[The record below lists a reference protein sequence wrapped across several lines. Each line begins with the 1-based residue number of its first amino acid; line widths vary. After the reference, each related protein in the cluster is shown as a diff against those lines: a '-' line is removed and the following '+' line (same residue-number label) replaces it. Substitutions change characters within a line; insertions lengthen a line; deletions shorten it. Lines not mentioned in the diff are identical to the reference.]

1 MLSDA
6 TAHTFHQNNSNIMNK
21 YTTTAALLCSIFC
34 MQSCNEEQT
43 NTSGSGAPPYIT
55 IDKQELRLEDGQKDT
70 LHFTTSEDILSL
82 DSIVFKGAEAD
93 AAAEPFRIDTVYASG
108 KDKYTMIV
116 SDKQDRMVYN
126 RRVTMAFY
134 RANAAAPVLESD
146 TFCIYKPFF
155 TDLPVVIAS
164 TPDNAEITSKEDWME
179 NVALTIYD
187 EKGLTD
193 YDGNIEIKGRG
204 NSTWT
209 YPKKPYAIKLE
220 EKAEV
225 LGMPKHKRWVLLAN
239 YLDKTLIRNHIAFYL
254 AQTEGISLEWTPR
267 GRFVDLVLNGS
278 HRGTYYLCEQIKIDE
293 NRVNV
298 HENTPE
304 DIDGGFLMELD
315 VNYDEINKFHT
326 ETSQLPV
333 MFKEPDEEDLTEAQ
347 FKFVQ
352 DYFNKVDELISTRN
366 LAEDKEYE
374 TYIDVNTFVDY
385 YFINE
390 LTGNSEF
397 SWPKSCYMNKDTGKK
412 LKAGPVWDFDYATYG
427 PSYEPFRKDP
437 SQTPFW
443 WFSKIYTD
451 PDVMQ
456 VRRDRWAMLYPSFL
470 KVFDEIERVR
480 ALIHKSA
487 EINEKMWP
495 LEGGE
500 VINHDEHLQFDEA
513 VDQLSRKLREQME
526 WINSNI

>member
-43 NTSGSGAPPYIT
+43 NTSGSGDTPYIT

-134 RANAAAPVLESD
+134 RANAAVPVLESD

-193 YDGNIEIKGRG
+193 YNGNIEIKGRG

-225 LGMPKHKRWVLLAN
+225 LDMPKHKRWVLLAN

-315 VNYDEINKFHT
+315 VNYDEVNKFYT
-326 ETSQLPV
+326 ETSELPV

-366 LAEDKEYE
+366 LAENKEYE

-500 VINHDEHLQFDEA
+500 VINHDEHLPFDEA